1 MNRQEVLGGLFWLG
15 ISIFVCIQSLRSDV
29 GSLHA
34 PGPGFLPFWS
44 AVVLGLFAIILIVV
58 SNVRKHLKAKITDLW
73 KAMEW
78 QKVLWVVCSLFLY
91 TLLLAKLGY
100 LIATFGLML
109 FSTAAIERRRIW
121 WHVLIA
127 LVIVLASYLIF
138 DVFLDTKLPKGFLGF

>member
-15 ISIFVCIQSLRSDV
+15 ISIFVCIQSLKSDI
-29 GSLHA
+29 GRLHA

-58 SNVRKHLKAKITDLW
+58 SNVRKHLKAKIADLW
-73 KAMEW
+73 KGMEW
-78 QKVLWVVCSLFLY
+78 QKVFWVVCSLFLY
-91 TLLLAKLGY
+91 TLLLSKLGY

-109 FSTAAIERRRIW
+109 FATATIERRRIG
-121 WHVLIA
+121 WHFLIA

-138 DVFLDTKLPKGFLGF
+138 DVFLDTKLPKGFFGF